1 MSRGLIGTINDEIA
15 SGGTI
20 TGDLTV
26 EGDLTISGSSTSSNY
41 DEVIDGHVQVTSTNK
56 LKFGGDTSTDSDTY
70 ILESAA
76 DKLDFYAGN
85 VQMLQLLEAST
96 DYIWSP
102 VDATIFA
109 MGVGKDLQI
118 SISSD
123 DVVIA
128 NATSDKDN
136 YYLLNLDFFYMLGHQ
151 LLLPM
156 V

>member
-1 MSRGLIGTINDEIA
+1 MARGLIGTINDEIA

-26 EGDLTISGSSTSSNY
+26 EGDLTIQGSSTSSNY

-96 DYIWSP
+96 DYIWS
-102 VDATIFA
+102 VSYTH
-109 MGVGKDLQI
+109 L
-118 SISSD
+118 
-123 DVVIA
+123 
-128 NATSDKDN
+128 T
-136 YYLLNLDFFYMLGHQ
+136 
-151 LLLPM
+151 LPTNRE